1 MEEELFG
8 IPMWHKSLGG
18 PHTDTDISEMRKV
31 AMTMV
36 GKRVAVE
43 QGPGFPHKVYE
54 LISLFQLNTRYV
66 GDFQM
71 QGMAIYK
78 ARLEN

>member
-8 IPMWHKSLGG
+8 IPMWHKSIGG
-18 PHTDTDISEMRKV
+18 LHTDDDIGEMRKM
-31 AMTMV
+31 ALKMV

-54 LISLFQLNTRYV
+54 ILSLFQINTRYT

-78 ARLEN
+78 ARLEH